1 MILANDHGT
10 IILLGPGCFA
20 LFMNDLASFAVSSWC
35 DFCGIFLHGVLLKF
49 VEIPEHSRRDQCA
62 SFVIEAAICIICA
75 IGLLCLLISL
85 L

>member
-1 MILANDHGT
+1 MLLSDDHGT

-20 LFMNDLASFAVSSWC
+20 LFMNDLSSFAVSSWC

-49 VEIPEHSRRDQCA
+49 IEIPEHSRRDHGA
-62 SFVIEAAICIICA
+62 TFIIEAAVCIICA